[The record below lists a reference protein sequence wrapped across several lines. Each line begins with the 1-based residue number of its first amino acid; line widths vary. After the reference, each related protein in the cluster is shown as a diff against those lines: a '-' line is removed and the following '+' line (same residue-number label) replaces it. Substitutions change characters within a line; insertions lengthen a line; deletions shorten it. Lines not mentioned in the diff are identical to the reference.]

1 MNQEEAVL
9 AGLSLAD
16 KAVPLFIVA
25 ATVYRFVGDRNW
37 DPQERLQTILKFQ
50 EIGQLEQMEQTY
62 LPVLMQLMATLSDS
76 RDKEKLV
83 PRVPNNYWIHCHF
96 GRTAFRDVNGSPAE
110 CVRRRCI
117 LFYGFPLTLRLRFG
131 LFICL

>member
-62 LPVLMQLMATLSDS
+62 LPVLTQLPATLSDLGL
-76 RDKEKLV
+76 KERLSHASLNTLV
-83 PRVPNNYWIHCHF
+83 WY
-96 GRTAFRDVNGSPAE
+96 TS
-110 CVRRRCI
+110 
-117 LFYGFPLTLRLRFG
+117 
-131 LFICL
+131 